1 MNRRI
6 IAGKI
11 ELLQSQ
17 IDAKQTKAAR
27 IREKLTA
34 PTSANAF
41 SDVKTFQHDVRK
53 RETLLLT
60 GIDQANALDHEAA
73 ALQEELTALRGDL
86 REALNKCDYKT
97 RCIVRAR
104 LIYSCSWQ
112 ECAELSGYCVR
123 TCQQKFDRWL
133 NA

>member
-1 MNRRI
+1 MNRRV

-17 IDAKQTKAAR
+17 IDAKRTKAAR
-27 IREKLTA
+27 IREKMAA
-34 PTSANAF
+34 PTSAGAF
-41 SDVKTFQHDVRK
+41 DEIKTFNHDIYR
-53 RETLLLT
+53 RERLLIES
-60 GIDQANALDHEAA
+60 IDQANELDHEAD
-73 ALQEELTALRGDL
+73 ALQRELDALRGEL
-86 REALNKCDYKT
+86 RESLYKCDYKT
-97 RCIVRAR
+97 RSVVRAR

-123 TCQQKFDRWL
+123 TCQQKYDRWL